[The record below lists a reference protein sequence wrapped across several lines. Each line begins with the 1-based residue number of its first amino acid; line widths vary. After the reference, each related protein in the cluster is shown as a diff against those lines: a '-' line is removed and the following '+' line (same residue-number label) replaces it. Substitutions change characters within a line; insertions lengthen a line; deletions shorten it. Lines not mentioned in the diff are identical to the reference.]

1 MAKKTPDPAAAAGGS
16 GAFRDRIREY
26 RRIRSA
32 DLVAN
37 PLNWRQHPENQQN
50 AMRGILEEVGIV
62 DALLVRDRSDG
73 TYDIIDGHLRA
84 SLMPEDEVPCLVLDV
99 DENEAR
105 KILLTF
111 DPLGAMAEAN
121 AANLNELLRDA
132 EFGAEALQEL
142 VAGLA
147 EDSGLY
153 QTAGG
158 FSLDE
163 PELQED
169 EIPEPP
175 ADPITKPGDLWL
187 LGEHRL
193 LCGDSTKAE
202 DVERLMT
209 GEGAALIL
217 ADPPYFEKVDAEWD
231 HDFDGFNGFLSFLSS
246 VFSLWASLMIDRGTS
261 GWWCAPD
268 FAWHIE
274 ARLREHFAVFNH
286 IVWYKGTSL
295 GTTVSVEDMRRW
307 RPRSERLLLCEKQH
321 SPDALLASFNA
332 KTAHIAARSAY
343 SSIIARMMAWR
354 DKAKLSNKE
363 IDQCIGK
370 NGMAGHYFGTSQWS
384 LPTEEAWDKLRPLFA
399 SRGVEIGDWHEQ
411 RKEFDEQRREFD
423 AQRKETDAQPR
434 FNATDV
440 WEMSAPHGKE
450 RHGHP
455 TPKPV
460 LLIGKVVDAHS
471 RPGDLVA
478 DPFLGSGTTLVAA
491 EQLNRKCYG
500 MEISPQY
507 CDIIVKRWELL
518 TGKTATREST
528 E

>member
-99 DENEAR
+99 DEDEAR

-147 EDSGLY
+147 EDAGLY
-153 QTAGG
+153 QTADG
-158 FSLDE
+158 FSLGE

-175 ADPITKPGDLWL
+175 ADPITKPGDLWI

-202 DVERLMT
+202 DVERLM
-209 GEGAALIL
+209 EGAK
-217 ADPPYFEKVDAEWD
+217 ADLCFTSPPYGQQRDYTAEGKAKVADWDGLMRGVFTNLPMVDAGQVLVNLGLIHRDGEWVPYWD
-231 HDFDGFNGFLSFLSS
+231 K
-246 VFSLWASLMIDRGTS
+246 WID
-261 GWWCAPD
+261 WM
-268 FAWHIE
+268 
-274 ARLREHFAVFNH
+274 REHGWRRFGWYVWDQGWGLPGDWNGRLAPSHEFVFHFNKEAVGAAK
-286 IVWYKGTSL
+286 IVPSKMAGQSTKGKKGL
-295 GTTVSVEDMRRW
+295 RGKDGTVSEFSHATGIDGSYVY
-307 RPRSERLLLCEKQH
+307 
-321 SPDALLASFNA
+321 PDS
-332 KTAHIAARSAY
+332 KIPDSVIRVY
-343 SSIIARMMAWR
+343 R
-354 DKAKLSNKE
+354 
-363 IDQCIGK
+363 QCG
-370 NGMAGHYFGTSQWS
+370 
-384 LPTEEAWDKLRPLFA
+384 
-399 SRGVEIGDWHEQ
+399 GV
-411 RKEFDEQRREFD
+411 
-423 AQRKETDAQPR
+423 
-434 FNATDV
+434 
-440 WEMSAPHGKE
+440 
-450 RHGHP
+450 GHP
-455 TPKPV
+455 APFSV
-460 LLIGKVVDAHS
+460 SFAAFAMQCW
-471 RPGDLVA
+471 PGVA
-478 DPFLGSGTTLVAA
+478 YEPFLGSGTTLIAA

-507 CDIIVKRWELL
+507 CDVIVKRWELL
-518 TGKTATREST
+518 TGKTATRESA

>member
-1 MAKKTPDPAAAAGGS
+1 MAKKTPNPAAAAGGS

-99 DENEAR
+99 DEDEAR

-147 EDSGLY
+147 EDAGLY
-153 QTAGG
+153 QTADG
-158 FSLDE
+158 FSLGE

-175 ADPITKPGDLWL
+175 ADPITKPGDLWI

-202 DVERLMT
+202 DVERLMA
-209 GEGAALIL
+209 GAKAGMMVT
-217 ADPPYFEKVDAEWD
+217 DPPYGVEYDPSWRAEVNHDGPDSKRALGTVANDHRADWTDAWQL
-231 HDFDGFNGFLSFLSS
+231 FDGDVAYVWHADRYSPVVAG
-246 VFSLWASLMIDRGTS
+246 SL
-261 GWWCAPD
+261 
-268 FAWHIE
+268 E
-274 ARLREHFAVFNH
+274 ATGLEVRYL
-286 IVWYKGTSL
+286 IVWA
-295 GTTVSVEDMRRW
+295 
-307 RPRSERLLLCEKQH
+307 KQRH
-321 SPDALLASFNA
+321 TFG
-332 KTAHIAARSAY
+332 R
-343 SSIIARMMAWR
+343 
-354 DKAKLSNKE
+354 
-363 IDQCIGK
+363 
-370 NGMAGHYFGTSQWS
+370 GHYHHQHEPCWCVVRKGATASWVGDRTQTTLWQIDNNRHNDTGHGTQ
-384 LPTEEAWDKLRPLFA
+384 
-399 SRGVEIGDWHEQ
+399 
-411 RKEFDEQRREFD
+411 
-423 AQRKETDAQPR
+423 
-434 FNATDV
+434 
-440 WEMSAPHGKE
+440 
-450 RHGHP
+450 
-455 TPKPV
+455 KPV
-460 LLIGKVVDAHS
+460 ECMA
-471 RPGDLVA
+471 RPMRNHQAMVIY
-478 DPFLGSGTTLVAA
+478 DPFCGSGTTLIAA
-491 EQLNRKCYG
+491 EQLGRKCYG

-507 CDIIVKRWELL
+507 CDVIVKRWETL
-518 TGKTATREST
+518 TGKKAELEKPNGKTRATARADDT
-528 E
+528 EDSQRQPRKAAAKQARAKARK